1 MKKKLK
7 EEVLSILEKA
17 SGNLAKGNFEEAI
30 TSFELVIQNKSLD
43 FNQMG
48 IDRGLVLRDLG
59 TSHLGKGDIELAK
72 KYHFESLNADTPEG
86 YLEVAKIYSS
96 LIQDHGQVIKIIR
109 ELYDKAIEDGYY
121 QMGKVWSYLNLLI
134 VDLEMSN
141 GNIETAKEQLE
152 IFFQEVFD
160 SYDIDYPDNVFS
172 SAENLIDVIKEKTEE
187 IPKDLVEDILVRI
200 GTCYFS
206 LKADKF
212 AYKVFDLI
220 LETTSGPVATTDIGY
235 FLARN
240 EKKEESKKFF
250 EKSLNFEKE
259 PIFDHD
265 LEGNEVK
272 KEFIKARVFA
282 FHGLGEMAEEES
294 DLESALIFFNSGW
307 TQYRNVVCAY
317 RSGLVLNKLER
328 FNDSSQVLSEMMNE
342 IDMDSSL
349 KDDEL
354 LGRAHAL
361 LNLNENEKTI
371 K

>member
-7 EEVLSILEKA
+7 EEVLLILEKA
-17 SGNLAKGNFEEAI
+17 SGNLANGNFKEAI
-30 TSFELVIQNKSLD
+30 TSFELVIQNKSID

-48 IDRGLVLRDLG
+48 IDRGLILRDLG
-59 TSHLGKGDIELAK
+59 TSHLGQGDIELAK
-72 KYHFESLNADTPEG
+72 KYHFESINADTPEG

-96 LIQDHGQVIKIIR
+96 LTQDHGQVIKIIR

-121 QMGKVWSYLNLLI
+121 QMGKVWSCLNLLI

-141 GNIETAKEQLE
+141 GKIETAKEQLE
-152 IFFQEVFD
+152 IFFLEVFD
-160 SYDIDYPDNVFS
+160 SHNIDYPDNVFS
-172 SAENLIDVIKEKTEE
+172 SAENLIDVVREKAEE
-187 IPKDLVEDILVRI
+187 IPKDLIEDILVRI

-206 LKADKF
+206 LKADKS

-220 LETTSGPVATTDIGY
+220 LETTSSPVATTDIGY
-235 FLARN
+235 FLAHN

-259 PIFDHD
+259 PLFDHD

-282 FHGLGEMAEEES
+282 FYGLGEIAEEES
-294 DLESALIFFNSGW
+294 ELESAFNFFNSGW
-307 TQYRNVVCAY
+307 TQYQNVFCAY

-328 FNDSSQVLSEMMNE
+328 FNDSSQVLSEMMDE
-342 IDMDSSL
+342 IDKDSSL
-349 KDDEL
+349 KDDEFL
-354 LGRAHAL
+354 DRAHAL
-361 LNLNENEKTI
+361 LNLNENKKAI